1 MEGISLGP
9 GLVISKMVSLLTVS
23 GILFAASGIL
33 LISISG
39 SEDTEKDPFSG
50 TDSPSFRCR

>member
-1 MEGISLGP
+1 M
-9 GLVISKMVSLLTVS
+9 ISKMVSLLTVS

-39 SEDTEKDPFSG
+39 SEDTEKGPFSG